1 MDLVSSAN
9 RMYKDKTSEIDE
21 KYTIS
26 RDKIYLYFSEYNAE
40 IFVNDEIKKGLVS
53 EFPEIM
59 AKIEDALKVKQ
70 EQMSE
75 SNRSTPYKADIFTN
89 DIFRAAKLLR
99 VSNQNSE
106 YVFAKGGKHTK
117 GLVMRIIM
125 RDRPF
130 IIINAQPLAC
140 NGINKVEGDGV
151 LKIKKVLD
159 FNCNLFHVDLHH
171 LGQTIGRNVEKLEGQ
186 VVRQSRKEN
195 PEFYLPRLFSVNS
208 MSKKQWDG
216 QLVRNYNLLQ
226 CANMSGLLQFDSS
239 QSFKLIPG
247 VISFDIKTAYMSVMI
262 NQAIFP
268 GDLTVVDI
276 DPTAEKVDYTG
287 RRYTSNPFDT
297 TTNLLNQLDRLDKYN
312 KWWYVCVDPNYS
324 GDDPAVLYFLK
335 MLKPFR
341 RNFAGSATKLKYVNQ
356 DQVFGFL
363 SWDKKFYDEYYKIYT
378 ELTFDE
384 IFYNLLMCCPDAKI
398 FLMYSKSPS
407 RYLPKPFRDSKME
420 LFRVKEQ
427 QTEQQLKSISKLA
440 TELSYGKGLQLRDYQ
455 NDEEVFKAVCNET
468 INIAMSLT
476 CCAFTRY
483 RLIHDWA
490 GFTPIY
496 FDSDSIKL
504 QFSPTTNRL
513 LDLAVRQEQLN
524 SHNKK
529 ICAAAGYPDS
539 NLGSWNIDGIYT
551 YMMFF
556 KKKCYVG
563 YKDDGSTEVKLA
575 GCDKAAYTK
584 FFADA
589 TLDTLKNIE
598 AAQELTIPDGG
609 PKERVVTPD
618 NGFEY
623 FRTTDITY
631 KKLK

>member
-1 MDLVSSAN
+1 MKLVNSAD
-9 RMYKDKTSEIDE
+9 RLYKDKTSEIDE

-26 RDKIYLYFSEYNAE
+26 RDKIFLYFDGYNAE
-40 IFVNDEIKKGLVS
+40 ILVNDDIFKGQISDFTEI
-53 EFPEIM
+53 I
-59 AKIEDALKVKQ
+59 AKIEAALIEKQ
-70 EQMSE
+70 NAMSE
-75 SNRSTPYKADIFTN
+75 KNRSTPYKSDIFTN
-89 DIFRAAKLLR
+89 NILRAAKLLK
-99 VSNQNSE
+99 VTPENSE
-106 YVFAKGGKHTK
+106 YVMAKGGKHTK
-117 GLVMRIIM
+117 GQVMRVIM

-140 NGINKVEGDGV
+140 NGIEKVDAEGV
-151 LKIKKVLD
+151 LKIKKILE
-159 FNCNLFHVDLHH
+159 FNCDIFHVDLHH

-195 PEFYLPRLFSVNS
+195 PEFYLPRLFSVKTMN
-208 MSKKQWDG
+208 KKQWDG

-226 CANMSGLLQFDSS
+226 CANMSGLLQFDNS

-247 VISFDIKTAYMSVMI
+247 VISFDIKTAYMSVLI
-262 NQAIFP
+262 NQPIFP

-276 DPTAEKVDYTG
+276 DPHAVKIDYMG
-287 RRYTSNPFDT
+287 RRTVSDPYST
-297 TTNLLNQLDRLDKYN
+297 TDDLIRQLNRLEQYN
-312 KWWYVCVDPNYS
+312 KWYYVAVDPNYT
-324 GDDPAVLYFLK
+324 GDDPAVKYFLK

-341 RNFAGSATKLKYVNQ
+341 RNFAGSSTKLKYVNQ

-363 SWDKKFYDEYYKIYT
+363 EYDRKFYEEYYKIYT
-378 ELTFDE
+378 ELDFDE
-384 IFYNLLMCCPDAKI
+384 LFYNLLLCCPDAKI
-398 FLMYSKSPS
+398 ILMYSKSPS
-407 RYLPKPFRDSKME
+407 KYLPKPFRESKME
-420 LFRVKEQ
+420 LFRIKEQ
-427 QTEQQLKSISKLA
+427 QDENQLKAISKLA
-440 TELSYGKGLQLRDYQ
+440 TELSYGKGLQLRNYQ
-455 NDEEVFKAVCNET
+455 DDDEVFKAVCNET
-468 INIAMSLT
+468 VNIAMSLT
-476 CCAFTRY
+476 CCSFTRY
-483 RLIHDWA
+483 RLIHDWS

-513 LDLAVRQEQLN
+513 LDLANRQEYLN
-524 SHNKK
+524 DHNKK

-539 NLGSWNIDGIYT
+539 NLGSWNIDGIYN

-563 YKDDGSTEVKLA
+563 YKDDGTTECKLA

-598 AAQELTIPDGG
+598 AAQELTIPDGV
-609 PKERVVTPD
+609 KQKVVLPD

-623 FRTTDITY
+623 YQYDDITY